1 MWQAAEDEPRRLR
14 PERGG
19 ERDLLPLARRHREDA
34 IHAGDLAAHP
44 DGEGADTVTL
54 VIHVAADGPAGA
66 SLGAEQA
73 RRRDAVAAEE
83 SDHSGRRYRRGKE
96 RGGNEKRRSRP
107 GMHRVSPSRRVAGT
121 RALVAPPRAPGTPRA
136 LRPERSPR
144 KVRIPAIA

>member
-1 MWQAAEDEPRRLR
+1 VWQAAEDEPRRLR

-73 RRRDAVAAEE
+73 RRRDAVAAVE
-83 SDHSGRRYRRGKE
+83 SDEPGSRYGRGEE
-96 RGGNEKRRSRP
+96 RSEYEKRQERP
-107 GMHRVSPSRRVAGT
+107 DVHG
-121 RALVAPPRAPGTPRA
+121 RAPRGA
-136 LRPERSPR
+136 
-144 KVRIPAIA
+144 